1 MKKIIYSPDYKAKI
15 RKMRREL
22 DRQFGSETRQE
33 IFKKIN
39 DRIHSIQD
47 HEDIG
52 LSCREVFC
60 VDTDYQCIYTAKNY
74 IFYRIDEDAI
84 RIVKIYD
91 EREDIMWKMFGIK
104 TTTKETEDYWKE

>member
-15 RKMRREL
+15 KKMRQEL
-22 DRQFGSETRQE
+22 DRQFGEKTRQE

-39 DRIHSIQD
+39 DRIHSIRD

-52 LSCREVFC
+52 LSCRDVFC
-60 VDTDYQCIYTAKNY
+60 VDTDYQYIYAAKNY
-74 IFYRIDEDAI
+74 IFYRIDDEAI

-104 TTTKETEDYWKE
+104 TTTRETEEYWNE

>member
-15 RKMRREL
+15 RKMRHDL
-22 DRQFGSETRQE
+22 DRQFGAEIRHE

-47 HEDIG
+47 NEDIG

-60 VDTDYQCIYTAKNY
+60 VDTDYQYIYAAKNY
-74 IFYRIDEDAI
+74 IFYRIDDDAI

-91 EREDIMWKMFGIK
+91 EREDIMWKMFGIR
-104 TTTKETEDYWKE
+104 TTKRETEEYWKE

>member
-1 MKKIIYSPDYKAKI
+1 
-15 RKMRREL
+15 MRHDL
-22 DRQFGSETRQE
+22 DRQFGADIRQE

-47 HEDIG
+47 NEDIG

-60 VDTDYQCIYTAKNY
+60 VDTDYQYIYAAKNY
-74 IFYRIDEDAI
+74 IFYHIDDDAI

-91 EREDIMWKMFGIK
+91 EREDIMWKMFGIR
-104 TTTKETEDYWKE
+104 TTKRETEEYWFSQSGF